1 MFQPAVLHPG
11 PDPLFVR
18 ELRKIDTNLRVVWG
32 YERYLRQNWVIE
44 RRLDSDRYYK
54 LYGSLFRENLPRF
67 VAQPV
72 YDSNQPLY
80 DEAGELIGYRQVGER
95 QYDLAP
101 EWEWVRFVE
110 EPDGTKRDL
119 DSRTL
124 HAIRREYAWNRFH
137 SITRTKIEK
146 QQEEDRQKEER
157 RKKRQELIEEC
168 VDEAWHEYGKI
179 VTGGQ
184 PDKVLKGTDY

>member
-1 MFQPAVLHPG
+1 MFQPAVLHPE

-18 ELRKIDTNLRVVWG
+18 QLRKIDTNLRVVWG

-101 EWEWVRFVE
+101 DPFA
-110 EPDGTKRDL
+110 PTRDQ
-119 DSRTL
+119 RHAL
-124 HAIRREYAWNRFH
+124 HDLSTGRSKTAR
-137 SITRTKIEK
+137 
-146 QQEEDRQKEER
+146 
-157 RKKRQELIEEC
+157 C
-168 VDEAWHEYGKI
+168 EAA
-179 VTGGQ
+179 TS
-184 PDKVLKGTDY
+184 DD